1 MNKNGILVSFFVLFS
16 LSCSLFAQDKNFTK
30 HTVLKGENIKQIATK
45 YKVTPFDI
53 YKLNPDSRGGIV
65 ENDILIIPVQ
75 KVEQVTPPA
84 ETVLSKPKNT
94 YSNVKTHIA
103 KPKETFYSISR
114 DYNVDVE
121 DLKNLNQEILKE
133 GLKVGKAIVIPTAKK
148 TAKKEP
154 SVSIVNST
162 KEFEIKE
169 KVAEIIKHKVE
180 PKETLYGLS
189 KKYNVSVDEIKQKN
203 EAVLQNG
210 LQIGQI
216 LIIRKIN

>member
-30 HTVLKGENIKQIATK
+30 HTVLKGETIKQIATK

-94 YSNVKTHIA
+94 YSNVKTHI
-103 KPKETFYSISR
+103 S
-114 DYNVDVE
+114 
-121 DLKNLNQEILKE
+121 DLKGWQSEYSKIYR
-133 GLKVGKAIVIPTAKK
+133 
-148 TAKKEP
+148 
-154 SVSIVNST
+154 VNSIPQSFLIGPDG
-162 KEFEIKE
+162 K
-169 KVAEIIKHKVE
+169 IIAKNIRGEELNK
-180 PKETLYGLS
+180 TLGNLFT
-189 KKYNVSVDEIKQKN
+189 N
-203 EAVLQNG
+203 
-210 LQIGQI
+210 
-216 LIIRKIN
+216 